1 MTEIGKKEN
10 LWGYGKR
17 LRAILDAIATA
28 FPERSPAEISVL
40 DVGCGNASELGTHLA
55 EFGLDY
61 TGIDLHEPSIKAARQ
76 IAGLLPNAKFE
87 CVKVEELS
95 GGPFDVIILSEV
107 LEHLERPVAL
117 LRNSLIHLAPEGIV
131 VVTVPN
137 GYGEFEWDSMIF
149 RVTGMAWAANKLSR
163 RRAAKDEDAAR
174 ATGSTENAEDGHVQF
189 FTLGAL
195 DQIFHECSLS
205 VIDRR
210 ALSFVSGP
218 IVKQTLGRSKRFV
231 EWNARIADRLPMAA
245 SSGWLFVLRP
255 IERI

>member
-17 LRAILDAIATA
+17 LRSILDAIAKA
-28 FPERSPAEISVL
+28 FPDRSPSEISVL
-40 DVGCGNASELGTHLA
+40 DVGCGNASELGIHLA

-61 TGIDLHEPSIKAARQ
+61 TGIDLHEPSISAARY
-76 IAGLLPNAKFE
+76 ITGHLPNARFE
-87 CVKVEELS
+87 CAKVEELS
-95 GGPFDVIILSEV
+95 GGPFDVVILSEV
-107 LEHLERPVAL
+107 LEHLETPVTL
-117 LRNSLIHLAPEGIV
+117 LRNSLKQLAAGGIV
-131 VVTVPN
+131 AVTVPN

-149 RVTGMAWAANKLSR
+149 RVTGMAWVANKLSR
-163 RRAAKDEDAAR
+163 RRAAKDKDGAR
-174 ATGSTENAEDGHVQF
+174 ASGSTENAEDGHVQF

-195 DQIFHECSLS
+195 GAMFRECSLEI
-205 VIDRR
+205 IDRR

-255 IERI
+255 IE